1 MSKLNHIQ
9 VSGQNLSLKK
19 GLTVG
24 NIFLYIT
31 KQIIIFPL
39 SEGNI
44 SSCLKENQQNETAN
58 ISKTNE
64 LKDLLIRKES

>member
-24 NIFLYIT
+24 SIFLYIT
-31 KQIIIFPL
+31 KMRMILTSIKGHVNVSRIK
-39 SEGNI
+39 
-44 SSCLKENQQNETAN
+44 SSQGMFVNMPDIEPGVD
-58 ISKTNE
+58 SK
-64 LKDLLIRKES
+64 DWFD